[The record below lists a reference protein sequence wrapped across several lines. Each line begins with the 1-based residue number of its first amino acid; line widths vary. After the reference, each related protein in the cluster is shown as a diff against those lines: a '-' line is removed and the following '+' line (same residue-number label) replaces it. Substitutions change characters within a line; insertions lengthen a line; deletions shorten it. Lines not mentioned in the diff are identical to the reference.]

1 MSICYKYKWQIGI
14 YNFNIYTKNK
24 KLEMPFHNSN
34 LAYNKNLKRI
44 TIDLWLNENVED
56 KEKVISFCK
65 KTAKSYIPEELN
77 IFYKDINQILRKKFI
92 IGKSYK

>member
-1 MSICYKYKWQIGI
+1 
-14 YNFNIYTKNK
+14 
-24 KLEMPFHNSN
+24 MPFHNSN
-34 LAYNKNLKRI
+34 LAYNKNVKRI